1 MLKQP
6 NLAILQGIHTLN
18 FRAYAINVSF
28 HLSIKIEAEK
38 ETGHLREL
46 AMLTLGDWKQEVRSS
61 RSSRAT

>member
-1 MLKQP
+1 MLNQP

-18 FRAYAINVSF
+18 FRAYAVNVSF

-46 AMLTLGDWKQEVRSS
+46 AVLTLGVWRQEVRSS